1 MIIGLNIVL
10 ADALCEEQNCHERVI
25 LEVEVEVEVG
35 IWNHIAESDTF
46 CSLNVVMLC
55 LECVS
60 LCLCCI
66 YLIHFGHH

>member
-1 MIIGLNIVL
+1 ML

-25 LEVEVEVEVG
+25 VEVEVEIDIG
-35 IWNHIAESDTF
+35 NHIAESVIF

-55 LECVS
+55 LGCVS

-66 YLIHFGHH
+66 CLIHFGHH